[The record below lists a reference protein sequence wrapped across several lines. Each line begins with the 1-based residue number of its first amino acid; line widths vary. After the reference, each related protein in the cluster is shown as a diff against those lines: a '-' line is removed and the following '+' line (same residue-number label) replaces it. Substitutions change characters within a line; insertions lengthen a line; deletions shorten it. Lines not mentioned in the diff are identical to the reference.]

1 MGIIQ
6 KRRSVAQP
14 GSASGLG
21 PEGREF
27 ESLHSDHFH
36 RGLCSGVRL
45 RAEGNMGTGL
55 KARIYK
61 PSKTATQSGRN
72 ATVSRGNG
80 WVLEFPRQTAAQ
92 PDRLMGWQSSS
103 DTARQVKM
111 RFPDKQTAITY
122 AEEHHIAYQVVE
134 PKSRR
139 VKPRAYA
146 DNFSYT
152 RSGSWTH

>member
-1 MGIIQ
+1 
-6 KRRSVAQP
+6 
-14 GSASGLG
+14 
-21 PEGREF
+21 
-27 ESLHSDHFH
+27 
-36 RGLCSGVRL
+36 
-45 RAEGNMGTGL
+45 MGTGL

-61 PSKTATQSGRN
+61 PSKTAMQSGRN

-80 WVLEFPRQTAAQ
+80 WVLEFPRQTAAK

-111 RFPDKQTAITY
+111 RFPDKQTAIAY
-122 AEEHHIAYQVVE
+122 AEAHHIAYQIVE

-139 VKPRAYA
+139 VKTRAYA

-152 RSGSWTH
+152 RNESWTH

>member
-1 MGIIQ
+1 MAGC
-6 KRRSVAQP
+6 
-14 GSASGLG
+14 G
-21 PEGREF
+21 PKAPWE
-27 ESLHSDHFH
+27 
-36 RGLCSGVRL
+36 
-45 RAEGNMGTGL
+45 TGL

-72 ATVSRGNG
+72 GPVSRGNG

-111 RFPDKQTAITY
+111 RFPDKQTAIAY
-122 AEEHHIAYQVVE
+122 ADAHHIAYQVVE
-134 PKSRR
+134 PKLRR

>member
-1 MGIIQ
+1 M
-6 KRRSVAQP
+6 
-14 GSASGLG
+14 
-21 PEGREF
+21 
-27 ESLHSDHFH
+27 
-36 RGLCSGVRL
+36 
-45 RAEGNMGTGL
+45 
-55 KARIYK
+55 KARIYR

-80 WVLEFPRQTAAQ
+80 WVLEFPRQTAAE

-111 RFPDKQTAITY
+111 RFPDKQTAIAY
-122 AEEHHIAYQVVE
+122 AETHHIAYQVVE

-139 VKPRAYA
+139 VIPRAYA

-152 RSGSWTH
+152 RSGTWTH